1 MLTNDCPSLLLQ
13 ECRPDGCEAQVARA
27 GIEGTKFKGKPGGG
41 GIISWATGGIGGDLY
56 MEEHSLLFRWLI
68 ISFLYLF
75 MFVFCTFFFICNSQS
90 FLHTMDVR
98 TKLLQSCLTLC
109 DPMGCSLQGFLQ
121 GILQARILE
130 WVAMPFSRGS
140 SPSRD

>member
-1 MLTNDCPSLLLQ
+1 
-13 ECRPDGCEAQVARA
+13 
-27 GIEGTKFKGKPGGG
+27 
-41 GIISWATGGIGGDLY
+41 

-98 TKLLQSCLTLC
+98 TKLLQSCLTLR

-140 SPSRD
+140 SQLYTVPDFIPHVEKSW